1 MNDDHARHNKVCH
14 IIFDDT
20 SYLNQTAIAQ
30 CQWACMLPYLAAYE
44 LCGGVG
50 KGCECYRASMNL
62 FPHPTTTHT
71 HQHLPEI
78 CSGPSWS
85 ASKQRTASYRDTKN
99 EDGIGDKHGIDLVRK
114 YRYTCG

>member
-1 MNDDHARHNKVCH
+1 MNDDHARYNKVCH

-30 CQWACMLPYLAAYE
+30 LSWACMLPYLAAYE

-50 KGCECYRASMNL
+50 GRAMNVTVHL
-62 FPHPTTTHT
+62 FIPPPNHHHTHT

-78 CSGPSWS
+78 CLLPSWS
-85 ASKQRTASYRDTKN
+85 ASKQRTLRIVIQKMKTVLATN
-99 EDGIGDKHGIDLVRK
+99 MELI
-114 YRYTCG
+114 